1 MASPEPDLY
10 LVRIWRGAGR
20 FRAAVRRVDEET
32 LHCANSV
39 AELMAYLCCD
49 SPPDPD
55 TALPPQCRADH
66 PAATTRGN
74 KP

>member
-1 MASPEPDLY
+1 MPSAEPDLY

-20 FRAAVRRVDEET
+20 FRASVRRVDEEAP
-32 LHCANSV
+32 HCANSM
-39 AELMAYLCCD
+39 AELVAYLCRD
-49 SPPDPD
+49 TPSGPD

-66 PAATTRGN
+66 PPAMTRDD